1 MANEKISGL
10 PSGTPAQSADAIPIA
25 RSGANYQIPVS
36 SIVALVPTPP
46 PPSGS
51 NLYVAR
57 NFGGF

>member
-1 MANEKISGL
+1 MANEKISTL
-10 PSGTPAQSADAIPIA
+10 PSGSPAQSADAVPIA

-36 SIVALVPTPP
+36 SIVALVP

-51 NLYVAR
+51 NIFLAN